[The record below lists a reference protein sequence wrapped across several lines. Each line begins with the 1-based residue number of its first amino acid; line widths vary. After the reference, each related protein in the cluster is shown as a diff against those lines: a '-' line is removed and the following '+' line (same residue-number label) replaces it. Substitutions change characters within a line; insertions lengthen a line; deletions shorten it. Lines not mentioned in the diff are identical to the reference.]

1 MKRQSLWS
9 KSRRFE
15 ELQSVVK
22 TFDFQENN
30 SLCSF
35 GFQKGLGPP
44 AREPLVTNEQQKE
57 MMMHYYRRQE
67 ELKVRTSQVND
78 MFNVAV
84 PIFSSFQKLEE
95 ANDDRYLD
103 SEWADRRAL
112 KRQFQG
118 LTNIKWGP
126 R

>member
-78 MFNVAV
+78 MFNVSV
-84 PIFSSFQKLEE
+84 RTVINVIFFR
-95 ANDDRYLD
+95 N
-103 SEWADRRAL
+103 
-112 KRQFQG
+112 
-118 LTNIKWGP
+118 
-126 R
+126 